1 MKNILKYSVVLL
13 AAMILSSC
21 SDQVTGSLN
30 STESS
35 ELNKTELLVPGELS
49 QEEADGIIFMRQE
62 EKVARDV
69 YTILGQTW
77 DLKIFENI
85 KIAEQKHMDA
95 VQKLIIKYNLT
106 DPVINDEVGVFADPA
121 FQQMFDDFVLQG
133 QQSIIEAMLV
143 GQTIEEQDIA
153 ALENQ
158 LSFIDNQDLIK
169 VYSNLKTASE
179 NHLFAFTNY
188 VITAY

>member
-1 MKNILKYSVVLL
+1 MKNILKYSVILL
-13 AAMILSSC
+13 ATMILSSC

-69 YTILGQTW
+69 YTILRQTW

-188 VITAY
+188 ALSAY

>member
-1 MKNILKYSVVLL
+1 
-13 AAMILSSC
+13 MILSSC

-179 NHLFAFTNY
+179 SHLFAFTNY
-188 VITAY
+188 ALSAY

>member
-77 DLKIFENI
+77 NLQIFENI
-85 KIAEQKHMDA
+85 KMAEQKHMDA
-95 VQKLIIKYNLT
+95 VKKMIIKYNLT

-188 VITAY
+188 ALSAY

>member
-30 STESS
+30 SPENS
-35 ELNKTELLVPGELS
+35 ELNKAELLVPGELS

>member
-1 MKNILKYSVVLL
+1 MKNILKYSVILL
-13 AAMILSSC
+13 ATMILSSC

-30 STESS
+30 SPENS
-35 ELNKTELLVPGELS
+35 ELNKAELLVPGELS

-85 KIAEQKHMDA
+85 KMAEQKHMDA

-133 QQSIIEAMLV
+133 QQSITEAMLV
-143 GQTIEEQDIA
+143 GQTIEEDDIA
-153 ALENQ
+153 ALESQ
-158 LSFIDNQDLIK
+158 LSFVDNQDLIK

-179 NHLFAFTNY
+179 SHLFAFTNY
-188 VITAY
+188 ALSAY

>member
-69 YTILGQTW
+69 YTILRQTW

-95 VQKLIIKYNLT
+95 LQKLIIKYNLT

>member
-1 MKNILKYSVVLL
+1 MKNILKYSVILL

-30 STESS
+30 SPENS
-35 ELNKTELLVPGELS
+35 ELNKAELLVPGELS

>member
-1 MKNILKYSVVLL
+1 MKNILKYSVILL

-30 STESS
+30 SPENS

-121 FQQMFDDFVLQG
+121 FQQMFDEFVLQG
-133 QQSIIEAMLV
+133 QQSITEAMLV

-158 LSFIDNQDLIK
+158 LSFVDNQDLIK

-179 NHLFAFTNY
+179 SHLFAFTNY
-188 VITAY
+188 ALSAY